1 MIGGERAW
9 PYGSALTNT
18 ATGCR
23 QTRRTVLKG
32 CSRSATPHALSVRLR
47 GQFELQFNVMQSLSD
62 QLLTC
67 AERCQVDL

>member
-1 MIGGERAW
+1 MAVRLSTHEHGNRMPPDKADGPE
-9 PYGSALTNT
+9 GVLQ
-18 ATGCR
+18 G
-23 QTRRTVLKG
+23 RR
-32 CSRSATPHALSVRLR
+32 PPMLSVRLR